1 MGARSRTLS
10 LPPSLACVPAGRH
23 VVRDLL
29 LEWGF
34 APALDDA
41 SLAVTELIAN
51 AVKHANS
58 AVQVSVVADTGIT
71 VSVRDR
77 GPMMSR
83 RSRAPEPMAESGRG
97 LRIVAAVAAAWGVV
111 QEPEGKCL
119 WFRLPL
125 PDPAVLD
132 ADVIGINSGAA
143 SMRRS
148 AAAAQSLARPAE
160 ANGTDA
166 RSRTG

>member
-1 MGARSRTLS
+1 MGTRNRSLS
-10 LPPSLACVPAGRH
+10 LPPTLANVPVGRH
-23 VVRDLL
+23 FVRDLL
-29 LEWGF
+29 LEWGYPT
-34 APALDDA
+34 AVDDA

-51 AVKHANS
+51 AIKHANS
-58 AVQVSVVADTGIT
+58 AVHVTVVVDHAIT

-77 GPMMSR
+77 GPAMSR
-83 RSRAPEPMAESGRG
+83 RRAPLPMAENGRG
-97 LRIVAAVAAAWGVV
+97 LRIVAAVSAEWGMV
-111 QEPEGKCL
+111 EELGGKCL

-125 PDPAVLD
+125 PDTTVLD
-132 ADVIGINSGAA
+132 ADVIGIHSGSA

-166 RSRTG
+166 VTRTA